1 MFTSLFMTF
10 LEQSVLNEGPSEL
23 SKLLA
28 QSLPIDKDKQIQNI
42 GPLSKKIVLPNTPPT
57 DHLAIWDYLARYTE
71 VWAQYCTALN
81 LAEQKESIG
90 CN

>member
-1 MFTSLFMTF
+1 MTF

-42 GPLSKKIVLPNTPPT
+42 GPLSK
-57 DHLAIWDYLARYTE
+57 
-71 VWAQYCTALN
+71 
-81 LAEQKESIG
+81 
-90 CN
+90 